1 MVQERKLIGQIL
13 IDLEACTAD
22 QVQRGLAH
30 QKKRSIRLGDAL
42 IELKFCTERD
52 VTRALCRQWK
62 LRFVDLEKLTPS
74 SSVVESV
81 AANIVSDYRVVP
93 VKRQGDTLIVAVDDP
108 LKIPTL
114 DNLRF
119 LLNAEIQGVLAT
131 PTGIRR
137 VMKELYDIG
146 DGVAKEA
153 SVEVENE
160 EDLGDGVTAEDAP
173 VVRLVHRILRDA
185 LEARASDVH
194 VEPLAGRLRVRYR
207 IDGRCREIT
216 NPPKH
221 LQGPVLSRIKLM
233 AGMDIAEK
241 RKPQDGRIQIK
252 LLGRDIDLRVS
263 SLPAYHGE
271 SIVMRILDKEVGL
284 VSLEELGFHPEDHA
298 RFQQMIKRPS
308 GIFLVTGPTG
318 SGKTTSLYAALKE
331 LNRPDV
337 KIITAED
344 PVEYHIPGINQCQ
357 VLRQVG
363 LDFPRILRSMLRQ
376 APNII
381 LVGEIRDLETAEIA
395 IQAALTGH
403 LVFSTLHTNDAPSAL
418 TRLIDMGVKP
428 FLVSTAVSAIM
439 AQRLVRRLC
448 PDCRES
454 YTPETSELRSVGLD
468 RNLIGDRPIYRAVG
482 CDACGGEGYHGRV
495 GVFEL
500 FEMNAVLRQLAFEG
514 APTQTFR
521 TQAIA
526 SGGMITLQQDG
537 VRKIF
542 AGTTTIDEILAVT
555 HSGDIAASVS

>member
-13 IDLEACTAD
+13 IELGACTPE
-22 QVQRGLAH
+22 QIQRGLAH

-42 IELKFCTERD
+42 IELKMASEKD
-52 VTRALCRQWK
+52 VTRALCRQWQ

-74 SSVVESV
+74 ATLAETM
-81 AANIVSDYRVVP
+81 AANIVKDYDVVP
-93 VKRQGDTLIVAVDDP
+93 VKRAGDKLIVAVSDP
-108 LKIPTL
+108 LALPLL

-119 LLNAEIQGVLAT
+119 VLNTELESVLAT
-131 PTGIRR
+131 PSGIRR

-146 DGVAKEA
+146 PEGGD
-153 SVEVENE
+153 E
-160 EDLGDGVTAEDAP
+160 EKGHDDEDPGEGISAEDAP
-173 VVRLVHRILRDA
+173 VVRLVHRIIKDA
-185 LEARASDVH
+185 LAGRASDIH

-207 IDGRCREIT
+207 VDGRCREIP
-216 NPPKH
+216 NPPKN

-241 RKPQDGRIQIK
+241 RKPQDGRIQMK

-263 SLPAYHGE
+263 ALPAYHGE
-271 SIVMRILDKEVGL
+271 SIVMRILDKEMGL
-284 VSLEELGFHPEDHA
+284 VSLEALGFHPSDND
-298 RFQQMIKRPS
+298 RFQRMIKRPS

-318 SGKTTSLYAALKE
+318 SGKTTTLYAALKE

-428 FLVSTAVSAIM
+428 FLVSTAVSAVM

-448 PDCRES
+448 DKCK
-454 YTPETSELRSVGLD
+454 TPYEPEDSELRAVGLD
-468 RNLIGDRPIYRAVG
+468 RETIGSRPVYRPVG
-482 CDACGGEGYHGRV
+482 CEECGDEGYRGRK
-495 GVFEL
+495 GIFEL
-500 FEMNAVLRQLAFEG
+500 FEMDNALRELAFSN
-514 APTQTFR
+514 APTIEFR
-521 TQAIA
+521 NQAMA
-526 SGGMITLQQDG
+526 SGMLTLQQDG
-537 VRKIF
+537 VRKVL
-542 AGTTTIDEILAVT
+542 AGETSIDEVLAVT
-555 HSGDIAASVS
+555 HSGDVVTAK